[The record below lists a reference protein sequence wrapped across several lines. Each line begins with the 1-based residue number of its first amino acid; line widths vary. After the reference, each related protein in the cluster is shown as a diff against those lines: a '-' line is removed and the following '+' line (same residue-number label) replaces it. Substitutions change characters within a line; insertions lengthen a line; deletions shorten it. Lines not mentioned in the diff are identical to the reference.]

1 MRVEKVGSDK
11 ARREKPSQ
19 KQQDRAGWP
28 GLSIIGLSG
37 RLVSEVPIRL
47 SPFQGVS
54 FAVTVTT
61 ITAEITA
68 TLPVPGSPI
77 RVAAPATRILPFR
90 RGWPHPWLPRAILHI
105 LAPSGKLVILRR
117 PWMRPAA
124 SKWQIGRAHV

>member
-68 TLPVPGSPI
+68 TLPVPGPPI
-77 RVAAPATRILPFR
+77 LVAERQPPSFPFQPACR
-90 RGWPHPWLPRAILHI
+90 HPGFPRAISITPPH
-105 LAPSGKLVILRR
+105 
-117 PWMRPAA
+117 
-124 SKWQIGRAHV
+124 Q